1 MNLYVIDA
9 SIAVKWFLPEV
20 YSEKALEILGEDAAF
35 MAPEFLKLEF
45 DSVLSKWCRSGRLE
59 KSISMEIR
67 HTFRELP
74 ITYIDHGTV
83 ENIAFHYASHA
94 PVTLYDALY
103 LMTAELYE
111 ARVVTADA
119 KLADSV
125 SGLPERELVRLIS
138 H

>member
-9 SIAVKWFLPEV
+9 SVAVKWFLPEV
-20 YSEKALEILGEDAAF
+20 HSEKALEILREDAVF

-59 KSISMEIR
+59 KSISMDIR
-67 HTFRELP
+67 RNFRELP
-74 ITYIDHGTV
+74 ITFIDHEII

-111 ARVVTADA
+111 ARVITADV
-119 KLADSV
+119 KLADSI
-125 SGLPERELVRLIS
+125 SGLPERELVRLI
-138 H
+138 